1 MTNTGEK
8 WDIWMKYDTTGID
21 GTRWDDIGIYRIELA
36 LMEWNGTFDQ
46 QFDTWMHLKM
56 GPPNGFGKG
65 T

>member
-1 MTNTGEK
+1 
-8 WDIWMKYDTTGID
+8 MKYDTTGID

-36 LMEWNGTFDQ
+36 FMEWNGTFDQ